1 MSAQNSCHCR
11 SCQSANQS
19 MFNGEIAIHF
29 PGVEG
34 LDKPIVW
41 VFPKVLVCLNCG
53 FTEFAI
59 PEKELG
65 VLSSEDD
72 VTVSGERTIPENGSR
87 SN

>member
-1 MSAQNSCHCR
+1 MSAQNSFHCR

-65 VLSSEDD
+65 VLVDNSSARR
-72 VTVSGERTIPENGSR
+72 VQQF
-87 SN
+87 